1 MSGMGQAS
9 AGLGSCS
16 EQCRVL
22 PVVFPVELLMHWDKD
37 VWCDTNLL
45 GQVPAGLVRFKKK
58 KKSPLQ
64 SYLYTLNSGNFSV
77 IVPLVKRELLKHGQ
91 LADSIFKPNGL
102 SFSFVFFFFF
112 PAAVKGI
119 CTFSVATRRKKNK
132 KSLTTTFKMLG
143 GG

>member
-9 AGLGSCS
+9 AGLSSCP

-22 PVVFPVELLMHWDKD
+22 PVVFLVKLLMHWNKD

-112 PAAVKGI
+112 
-119 CTFSVATRRKKNK
+119 FSCC
-132 KSLTTTFKMLG
+132 SEGHLHFFSG
-143 GG
+143 YS